1 MEYKKTTD
9 ECLYDSLDKDDVL
22 VAKYPGFED
31 DKETKED
38 DIMGTVYLAGDILSE
53 GARMRRAWEANQLR
67 SIGATLHVPHEDKSI
82 NDKANA
88 VQEGLAERIVANDT
102 QGIIDSDVIVID
114 AHENG
119 KGTLVEL
126 GQIKGMR
133 DMANIV
139 GSIFDEYDDALADDS
154 ISFRLGELIGDV
166 ERAIE
171 SVLEKKIYAHNTD
184 IRRANDKPQAGDRRE
199 YAPNQYVYGTV
210 LELTDNHGF
219 YTWDEIEEELKTD
232 G

>member
-1 MEYKKTTD
+1 MD
-9 ECLYDSLDKDDVL
+9 AILYDSH
-22 VAKYPGFED
+22 GFEC
-31 DKETKED
+31 ED
-38 DIMGTVYLAGDILSE
+38 VTEVVVHKPVIYTAGDMLSE
-53 GARMRRAWEANQLR
+53 GARMRRAWEAEQLR
-67 SIGATLHVPHEDKSI
+67 SLGATLHVPHEDASI

-133 DMANIV
+133 DMAEMV
-139 GSIFDEYDDALADDS
+139 REAMDA
-154 ISFRLGELIGDV
+154 GEVPFESAPVYTRVLDV
-166 ERAIE
+166 INPI
-171 SVLEKKIYAHNTD
+171 LDKKIYAHNTD
-184 IRRANDKPQAGDRRE
+184 IRRANSQPQAGDRRE

-210 LELTDNHGF
+210 LELTDGKGF
-219 YTWDEIEEELKTD
+219 YDWDEIIEYVKELCK
-232 G
+232 

>member
-1 MEYKKTTD
+1 MLLDTV
-9 ECLYDSLDKDDVL
+9 LYDSH
-22 VAKYPGFED
+22 GFECGVGSEI
-31 DKETKED
+31 KAKPPVT
-38 DIMGTVYLAGDILSE
+38 IYTAGDMLSE
-53 GARMRRAWEANQLR
+53 GARMRRAWEAEQLR
-67 SIGATLHVPHEDKSI
+67 SAGAILHVPHEDKSI

-88 VQEGLAERIVANDT
+88 DQEGLAERIVANDT
-102 QGIIDSDVIVID
+102 KGIIDSDVIVID

-133 DMANIV
+133 DMAKMILDIRYKNRH
-139 GSIFDEYDDALADDS
+139 SFDYVE
-154 ISFRLGELIGDV
+154 ELDEIYLEV
-166 ERAIE
+166 EKILR
-171 SVLEKKIYAHNTD
+171 KTIYAHNTD

-219 YTWDEIEEELKTD
+219 YDWDEIIEEVKELCE
-232 G
+232 

>member
-1 MEYKKTTD
+1 MD
-9 ECLYDSLDKDDVL
+9 NVLYDSH
-22 VAKYPGFED
+22 GFDCED
-31 DKETKED
+31 FTEVEANKPKT
-38 DIMGTVYLAGDILSE
+38 YLAGDLLSE
-53 GARMRRAWEANQLR
+53 GAKMRREWEAEQLR
-67 SIGATLHVPHEDKSI
+67 KAGATLHVPHEDASI

-133 DMANIV
+133 DMAEMV
-139 GSIFDEYDDALADDS
+139 REAMDA
-154 ISFRLGELIGDV
+154 GEVPFESAPVYTRVLDV
-166 ERAIE
+166 INPI
-171 SVLEKKIYAHNTD
+171 LDKKIYAHNTD
-184 IRRANDKPQAGDRRE
+184 IRRANTQPQAGDRRE

-210 LELTDNHGF
+210 LDVTNGVGF
-219 YTWDEIEEELKTD
+219 YDWDEIIEEVKEMCE
-232 G
+232 

>member
-1 MEYKKTTD
+1 MDKI
-9 ECLYDSLDKDDVL
+9 LYDSHGFDYEMDVVNYDL
-22 VAKYPGFED
+22 NTPTIY
-31 DKETKED
+31 T
-38 DIMGTVYLAGDILSE
+38 AGDMLSE
-53 GARMRRAWEANQLR
+53 GARMRRAWEAEQLR
-67 SIGATLHVPHEDKSI
+67 KTGAKLHVPHEDKSI

-102 QGIIDSDVIVID
+102 KGIIDSDVIVID

-126 GQIKGMR
+126 GQIKGMK
-133 DMANIV
+133 DMAETV
-139 GSIFDEYDDALADDS
+139 LHSILGVSNGVLSERDALDMIQA
-154 ISFRLGELIGDV
+154 DV
-166 ERAIE
+166 ESI
-171 SVLEKKIYAHNTD
+171 LEKKVYAHNTD

-219 YTWDEIEEELKTD
+219 YDWDEIIEEVKELCE
-232 G
+232 

>member
-1 MEYKKTTD
+1 MD
-9 ECLYDSLDKDDVL
+9 SILYDSH
-22 VAKYPGFED
+22 GFEYEMD
-31 DKETKED
+31 VVNHDLNTPT
-38 DIMGTVYLAGDILSE
+38 IYVAGDMLNE
-53 GARMRRAWEANQLR
+53 GAKMRRTWEAEQLR
-67 SIGATLHVPHEDKSI
+67 KAGATLHVPHEDKSI

-102 QGIIDSDVIVID
+102 KGIIDSDVIVID

-133 DMANIV
+133 DMAKIILDINRSFEERHEQE
-139 GSIFDEYDDALADDS
+139 GDWATYRDMAMDELDAVYEAA
-154 ISFRLGELIGDV
+154 ET
-166 ERAIE
+166 
-171 SVLEKKIYAHNTD
+171 VLEKKVYAHNTD

-210 LELTDNHGF
+210 LDLTDNHGF
-219 YTWDEIEEELKTD
+219 YDWEEIIEEVKELCE
-232 G
+232 